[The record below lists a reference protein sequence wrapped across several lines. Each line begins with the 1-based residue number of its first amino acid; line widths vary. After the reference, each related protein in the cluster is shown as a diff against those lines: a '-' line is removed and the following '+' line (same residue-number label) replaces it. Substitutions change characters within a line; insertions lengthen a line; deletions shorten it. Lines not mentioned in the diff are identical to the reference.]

1 MNSFCQTSTGVFQL
15 SVYNPNK
22 GRVPNK
28 SLNKHQLTVILWA
41 SFWNY
46 VEPSYVFFFFFFL
59 DTKHSRIA
67 VASFCIPF
75 FFPDSRSFLDSMN
88 HGSSSTEGE
97 IFRSDVP
104 ASCQRIF
111 GSMCSVSSGSHL
123 PHADRYTDTSIPI
136 LTGYVSNEQ
145 FWMTI
150 WMLGR
155 IISEVLQLQM
165 L

>member
-75 FFPDSRSFLDSMN
+75 FFSRFPEFPGQHEPRQQLHRGRDIQIRRSCFLSEDLWLHVLSVIGQPPPTRRQVHRHFHTHTHRVCFQRAVLNDHMN
-88 HGSSSTEGE
+88 AG
-97 IFRSDVP
+97 
-104 ASCQRIF
+104 
-111 GSMCSVSSGSHL
+111 
-123 PHADRYTDTSIPI
+123 
-136 LTGYVSNEQ
+136 
-145 FWMTI
+145 
-150 WMLGR
+150 
-155 IISEVLQLQM
+155 
-165 L
+165 